1 MALNKKWPFWSLLF
15 VHTRNKET
23 TNHVR
28 SGPSNPSR
36 GLAARAT
43 SYSRHSNR
51 VESAK
56 TRSSER
62 FGEAMVSSPDNN
74 IGFERNNRGGRIKSL
89 HVTSAENPFAAEQQ
103 STEQEV
109 STKEQSLEELSNFT
123 FSSVI
128 LVLLAL
134 SVRWWSLAQEKFA

>member
-1 MALNKKWPFWSLLF
+1 M
-15 VHTRNKET
+15 HTRNKET

-28 SGPSNPSR
+28 SGPSNASR

-51 VESAK
+51 GESAK

-74 IGFERNNRGGRIKSL
+74 IGFERNKRGGRIKSL
-89 HVTSAENPFAAEQQ
+89 HVTSAESPFAAEQL
-103 STEQEV
+103 STRQEV
-109 STKEQSLEELSNFT
+109 ASKEQSLEELSNFM
-123 FSSVI
+123 FSTVI
-128 LVLLAL
+128 LVLLAW
-134 SVRWWSLAQEKFA
+134 SVRW